1 MKFLKLPMFWLRAIL
16 VPILLSA
23 APAMSQ
29 EALKPISPR
38 FTPDPHVYSG
48 KAGGGVSLQSIA
60 TTKANGICQGLSQQ
74 SPNHSLVVEKNF
86 GFLSLKVSAGD
97 RNLSLLVK
105 GPDGIYCRNGRSPEL
120 SGAWI
125 SGKYEVWIG
134 TNDGDP
140 ADYRLTLS
148 ETSQ

>member
-1 MKFLKLPMFWLRAIL
+1 M
-16 VPILLSA
+16 
-23 APAMSQ
+23 
-29 EALKPISPR
+29 
-38 FTPDPHVYSG
+38 
-48 KAGGGVSLQSIA
+48 
-60 TTKANGICQGLSQQ
+60 
-74 SPNHSLVVEKNF
+74 
-86 GFLSLKVSAGD
+86 SAGD